1 MPVIDAVKASCSIP
15 IFMQATPVLS
25 NTYIDGGTFRY
36 TPVECL
42 KNPRPI
48 IVQRQSNT
56 TKVVNNLLQLTIYLL
71 SHITRKVDNHEPRTI
86 HVDTPLKTHWYRGR
100 GVNRRCVHKCF
111 IHSYAQTWEQ
121 WRSII
126 TASGS
131 GSPTRGHRMG
141 YTRARAH
148 RPQQRLR
155 QFGHELQRAL
165 HFLRQQY
172 RTYKR
177 SLIELIPR
185 YEKMRLLSAIGGD
198 MPDFDIS
205 KIHAVTYLA
214 SNYEKHFSI
223 RWHEG
228 GACWDGQRYVG
239 CLPEGVLKRAQ
250 GLRRLEERDK
260 YKGCLAVYWRECK
273 EKVLQKHMDEFEQA
287 RQDAQTTLR
296 PSGCGFVTCNR

>member
-1 MPVIDAVKASCSIP
+1 MGTVEVYYHGVRIWIP
-15 IFMQATPVLS
+15 DPEAIGWGTHERELTVL
-25 NTYIDGGTFRY
+25 
-36 TPVECL
+36 
-42 KNPRPI
+42 
-48 IVQRQSNT
+48 
-56 TKVVNNLLQLTIYLL
+56 NNA
-71 SHITRKVDNHEPRTI
+71 
-86 HVDTPLKTHWYRGR
+86 
-100 GVNRRCVHKCF
+100 CV
-111 IHSYAQTWEQ
+111 
-121 WRSII
+121 
-126 TASGS
+126 
-131 GSPTRGHRMG
+131 
-141 YTRARAH
+141 
-148 RPQQRLR
+148 

-177 SLIELIPR
+177 SLIDLIPR
-185 YEKMRLLSAIGGD
+185 YDKMRLLSAIGGD

-287 RQDAQTTLR
+287 RQDAQATLATLR
-296 PSGCGFVTCNR
+296 VWIRHLQSLMTDLVGSYHSHGISEDRVAEYIERYGEAPVLEKIFASTKTVCG